1 MKYMLLIY
9 DAPDTRELFHGE
21 DGRALMARID
31 AIMGEIRASGE
42 YVGTQGLADAATAKT
57 IRLRDG
63 QPVVTDGPFAEAKE
77 QLGGYVI
84 VDCELERAVALAQR
98 WPLVSTGGIEVRP
111 VMFDGG
117 AEM

>member
-9 DAPDTRELFHGE
+9 DAPDTREIFSGE
-21 DGRALMARID
+21 QGKELMAQMTVVMD
-31 AIMGEIRASGE
+31 EIRASGE
-42 YVGTQGLADAATAKT
+42 YVATQGLADAANAKT
-57 IRLRDG
+57 VRLQDG
-63 QPVVTDGPFAEAKE
+63 QPAITDGPFAEAKE

-84 VDCELERAVALAQR
+84 VDCEHERALELARR
-98 WPLVSTGGIEVRP
+98 WPLVSSGGIEVRP